1 VGSMMGGLIGG
12 SLMVEGSFAKLMYM
26 SLYKMHQLA
35 LHGWFKVFLDTLS
48 RLIHRRTHSIVK
60 LH

>member
-1 VGSMMGGLIGG
+1 MGGLIGG
-12 SLMVEGSFAKLMYM
+12 SLMVEGLFAKLMYI
-26 SLYKMHQLA
+26 SLYKLHQLA
-35 LHGWFKVFLDTLS
+35 LHGWVKVGLDTLS